1 MSRALRKRDRY
12 EPSAAELK
20 DAWDSRNVL
29 GVDGS
34 VEKMNELLNKFA
46 EDELSSPEVSPMR
59 HGSQGSGVKMRK
71 RKEYRDWSAASVFD
85 AQSTDKMQKS
95 PPLLQSAQSPFQPYV
110 PRNSEQPARD
120 KYKVSDIPKFN
131 QRKVSTKQSMNAN
144 SLEKFSPKQL
154 QRTLNMRVGK
164 DIPEQVIRRAIKD
177 ILHRN
182 SRDVTVRSLRLQL
195 QIALGADFTGCDNI
209 ISRLVDEINGVR
221 NGTDDAFLKELKAL
235 KKAREAK
242 KLESSES
249 KGNLEKK
256 QKPSTKHVEKQE
268 ILKHNENQKTSHVH
282 KNTAPKQ
289 PSFSHELDVK
299 SRKDSTP
306 KITTSMP
313 DFEMRRKLGLL
324 TNSEKQKLKE
334 QAAIVIQCLARMFLA
349 KCEINKRKQ
358 LQILQ
363 QRANKLRREKA
374 AIAIQSCIR
383 GKLQRMKYL
392 ECQNTKRQHEIKRRK
407 ACLVLQKYY
416 RGRLGREY
424 FKAYKLK
431 LSQAAQS
438 VQSGIRGHLARRAYR
453 VKQQQRQT
461 AAVAI
466 QASVSAIKD
475 IHSFYSVSNTYTR
488 TIQFFLTDAK
498 THANATLQVMP

>member
-1 MSRALRKRDRY
+1 MAVREVGLRCY
-12 EPSAAELK
+12 
-20 DAWDSRNVL
+20 
-29 GVDGS
+29 
-34 VEKMNELLNKFA
+34 
-46 EDELSSPEVSPMR
+46 
-59 HGSQGSGVKMRK
+59 

-85 AQSTDKMQKS
+85 AQGTDEMQKS

-110 PRNSEQPARD
+110 PRNSQQQPARRSD
-120 KYKVSDIPKFN
+120 KYKVPDIPKFH
-131 QRKVSTKQSMNAN
+131 QRKSSTKQSMNAN

-256 QKPSTKHVEKQE
+256 QKPSTKHVENQE
-268 ILKHNENQKTSHVH
+268 TLKHVENQNTPYVH
-282 KNTAPKQ
+282 KNIDPKQ
-289 PSFSHELDVK
+289 SSSSHELDMK
-299 SRKDSTP
+299 SRKATTP

-392 ECQNTKRQHEIKRRK
+392 ESEQNVNMK
-407 ACLVLQKYY
+407 
-416 RGRLGREY
+416 
-424 FKAYKLK
+424 
-431 LSQAAQS
+431 
-438 VQSGIRGHLARRAYR
+438 
-453 VKQQQRQT
+453 
-461 AAVAI
+461 
-466 QASVSAIKD
+466 
-475 IHSFYSVSNTYTR
+475 
-488 TIQFFLTDAK
+488 
-498 THANATLQVMP
+498 

>member
-1 MSRALRKRDRY
+1 MSRAARKRDRY

-59 HGSQGSGVKMRK
+59 YGSQGSGVKMRK

-85 AQSTDKMQKS
+85 AHGTDEMQKS

-110 PRNSEQPARD
+110 PRNSQQQPARRND
-120 KYKVSDIPKFN
+120 KYKVPDIPKFH
-131 QRKVSTKQSMNAN
+131 QRKSSTKQSINAN

-154 QRTLNMRVGK
+154 QRTLNMRAGK
-164 DIPEQVIRRAIKD
+164 DIPEQVVRRAIKD

-249 KGNLEKK
+249 KVTFEKK
-256 QKPSTKHVEKQE
+256 PQPSAKHVENQE
-268 ILKHNENQKTSHVH
+268 TLKHVENQNTPYVH
-282 KNTAPKQ
+282 KNIDPKQ
-289 PSFSHELDVK
+289 SSSSRELDMK
-299 SRKDSTP
+299 SRKATTP

-324 TNSEKQKLKE
+324 TNSEKQRLKE
-334 QAAIVIQCLARMFLA
+334 QAAIVIQCLGRIFLA

-358 LQILQ
+358 LKMLQ
-363 QRANKLRREKA
+363 QRARKLRREKA
-374 AIAIQSCIR
+374 AIAIQSSIR

-392 ECQNTKRQHEIKRRK
+392 ECLNMKREHEIKRRK

-424 FKAYKLK
+424 FKLHKLK
-431 LSQAAQS
+431 LTQAAQS

-453 VKQQQRQT
+453 VKQQQRET

-466 QASVSAIKD
+466 QASVSAKTG
-475 IHSFYSVSNTYTR
+475 IHFFYPLSNT
-488 TIQFFLTDAK
+488 
-498 THANATLQVMP
+498 H